1 MDTLR
6 AMHTFVQ
13 IADQGSLTA
22 AARTLDTSLPAVV
35 RALAALEQHL
45 GVRLF
50 NRTTRRIALTD
61 EGRAYLDSCRHVLSA
76 VQDAEAV
83 LKEGARE
90 PTGQLTVTAPV
101 QFGQMFVAPAM
112 TAFAQ
117 QHPRVRCRVLLFDR
131 VVNLLD
137 EGIDVGVR
145 IGALDD
151 SALVARP
158 VGTIRRVVVASPA
171 LLDGTGTPA
180 QPQALRGARCIRFT
194 GAEALGWRFDV
205 DGRKVTVEIGGNLE
219 FNHIAPAVDA
229 CVAGAGFGMFLSYQ
243 VAPFVASGRLQV
255 VLEAF
260 EPPPRP
266 VHIVYPHARL
276 LPHRTRLCI
285 DWLKQALTGPNG
297 PFSPAGPAGTH
308 GGATRA

>member
-1 MDTLR
+1 MKG
-6 AMHTFVQ
+6 AP
-13 IADQGSLTA
+13 ISTA
-22 AARTLDTSLPAVV
+22 AALHKQ
-35 RALAALEQHL
+35 AALTSDEAAGGGVTEQ
-45 GVRLF
+45 
-50 NRTTRRIALTD
+50 
-61 EGRAYLDSCRHVLSA
+61 ERARA
-76 VQDAEAV
+76 A
-83 LKEGARE
+83 
-90 PTGQLTVTAPV
+90 QLLAGTAPV
-101 QFGQMFVAPAM
+101 QFGPMCVAPAL

-117 QHPRVRCRVLLFDR
+117 HHPRVRCRVLLFDR

-151 SALVARP
+151 SALVARH

-171 LLDGTGTPA
+171 LLDSAGTPA

-194 GAEALGWRFDV
+194 GAAALGWRFDM

-229 CVAGAGFGMFLSYQ
+229 CAAGAGFGMFLSYQ
-243 VAPFVASGRLQV
+243 VAPLVASGRLRV

-266 VHIVYPHARL
+266 VHVVYPHARL
-276 LPHRTRLCI
+276 LPRRTRLCI
-285 DWLKQALTGPNG
+285 DWLKQSLTGPDG
-297 PFSPAGPAGTH
+297 PFGAAEPAGMH
-308 GGATRA
+308 GEAARA